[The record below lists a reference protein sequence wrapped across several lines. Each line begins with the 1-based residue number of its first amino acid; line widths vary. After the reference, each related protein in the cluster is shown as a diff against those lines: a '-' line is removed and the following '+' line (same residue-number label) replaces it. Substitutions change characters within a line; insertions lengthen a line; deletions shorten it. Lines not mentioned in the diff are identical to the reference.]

1 MQWFNRINQ
10 EIMEVSV
17 LNINGQE
24 TGRKVQLNDAIF
36 GIEPNDHVLY
46 LDVKQYLANQRQGT
60 AKSKER
66 SEVSGSTRKLGRQ
79 KGGGG
84 ARRGDINSPVLVG
97 GGRVF
102 GPKPRNYSFKLNKKV
117 KALARKSALSY
128 KAQESA
134 IVVVEDFTMEAPK
147 TKDFVNITKNLK
159 VEGKKLLLL
168 LPEVNK
174 NVFLS
179 SRNLQRTNVMTATK
193 LNAYKVLNAD
203 VLVITENS
211 LKAIDSILTK

>member
-1 MQWFNRINQ
+1 MEIN
-10 EIMEVSV
+10 V

-24 TGRKVQLNDAIF
+24 TGRKVELNEAIF

-60 AKSKER
+60 HKSKER

-102 GPKPRNYSFKLNKKV
+102 GPKPRDYRFKLNKKV
-117 KALARKSALSY
+117 KVLARKSALSY
-128 KAQESA
+128 KAQENA
-134 IVVVEDFTMEAPK
+134 IVVVEDFTMEVPK
-147 TKDFVNITKNLK
+147 TKEFVNIAKNLK
-159 VEGKKLLLL
+159 VEGRKALFV
-168 LPEVNK
+168 LPESNK
-174 NVFLS
+174 NVYLS
-179 SRNLQRTNVMTATK
+179 ARNLQRTEVMLASGI
-193 LNAYKVLNAD
+193 NAYKVLNAD
-203 VLVITENS
+203 VLVVTENS
-211 LKAIDSILTK
+211 LKTIDGILTK

>member
-1 MQWFNRINQ
+1 
-10 EIMEVSV
+10 MEVSV

-24 TGRKVQLNDAIF
+24 TGRKVSLNESIF

-60 AKSKER
+60 AKAKER

-102 GPKPRNYSFKLNKKV
+102 GPKPRDYRFKLNKKV
-117 KALARKSALSY
+117 KVLARKSALAY
-128 KAQESA
+128 KAQENA
-134 IVVVEDFTMEAPK
+134 VIVVEDFNFEAPK

-159 VEGKKLLLL
+159 VEGKKTLLV
-168 LPEVNK
+168 LPEVDK
-174 NVFLS
+174 NVYLS
-179 SRNLQRTNVMTATK
+179 ARNLQRAEVMTANTI
-193 LNAYKVLNAD
+193 NAYKVLNAE
-203 VLVITENS
+203 VLVVTEKS
-211 LKAIDSILTK
+211 LQAIDQILTK